1 MGERRFDE
9 VAALIERMERLYE
22 PMLPDNDPQRFF
34 HGTYLRTTLAVQA
47 ALAEGGFVD
56 NGWTERWDGCSPTS
70 I

>member
-22 PMLPDNDPQRFF
+22 PMLRDNDPQRFF

-47 ALAEGGFVD
+47 ALAAGGFVD